1 MKFLILSCNTGGGH
15 HSSASALS
23 DYFTQQG
30 HQCDILDCLDF
41 LHPAKARLIS
51 EGHVLLYRRAP
62 RLFGLG
68 YRFEEKHPNK
78 FIISQC
84 ESCGESFYR
93 EATKTDYD
101 AVLCVHVFAG
111 LIVTAAIR
119 QFGFCVPSF
128 FIATDYTCSPGAGDS
143 ELDGYFIP
151 HEGLKAEFMSCG
163 VPEDKLMATG
173 IPVRPAFYTKL
184 PREQARRELG
194 LPTEGKLV
202 LLTCGSM
209 GAGPMEKLAQLLD
222 RALSAQDHLV
232 VVCGTNERLKKRL
245 ENARLSPAVRIV
257 GFTQQMDLYMDAADL
272 MLTKPGGLTTTE
284 VLMKRLPVVYINAV
298 PGCETRNLD
307 FMVGRGYGTTAKT
320 ARGLTALTCSLLQDD
335 SRLEAWQKTL
345 ARDFPNCAVETIYS
359 HVVSQINPS

>member
-15 HSSASALS
+15 HSTAVALS

-30 HQCDILDCLDF
+30 HQCVILDCLDF
-41 LHPAKARLIS
+41 LHPAKAKLIS

-68 YRFEEKHPNK
+68 YRYEEKHPNK

-84 ESCGESFYR
+84 ESCAEGFYH
-93 EATKTDYD
+93 AADKMDCD

-111 LIVTAAIR
+111 HIVTAAIR
-119 QFGFCVPSF
+119 KFGFSVPSF
-128 FIATDYTCSPGAGDS
+128 FIATDYTCSPGAADS
-143 ELDGYFIP
+143 RLDGYFIP
-151 HEGLKAEFMSCG
+151 HEGLKAEFMSHG

-173 IPVRPAFYTKL
+173 IPVRPAFYVKR

-194 LPTEGKLV
+194 LPAEGKLV

-209 GAGPMEKLAQLLD
+209 GAGPMEKLTQLLD
-222 RALSAQDHLV
+222 RALSPEDHLV
-232 VVCGTNERLKKRL
+232 VVCGTNERLKKKL
-245 ENARLSPAVRIV
+245 ENAKLSPAVRIV
-257 GFTQQMDLYMDAADL
+257 GFTKQMDLYMDAADL
-272 MLTKPGGLTTTE
+272 MLTKAGGLTTTE

-307 FMVGRGYGTTAKT
+307 FMVRHGYGVTARTAK
-320 ARGLTALTCSLLQDD
+320 GLTDLTCRLLEDEP
-335 SRLEAWQKTL
+335 RLQAWQKTL
-345 ARDFPNCAVETIYS
+345 ARDFPDCAVETIYS
-359 HVVSQINPS
+359 HILNQISLS